1 MEVFLKY
8 RTLGKTGW
16 RISEIGFGTMP
27 LSGMY
32 GPVDDSV
39 AVETML
45 YAFEQG
51 INFVDT
57 ALMYGAGRA
66 HLQIAEALKQWQGE
80 KIYVATKAEPLR
92 WPDPYDGNPT
102 MRGRYPEWYLRAEV
116 ERSLKQL
123 GVERIDL
130 FQLHCWMPQ
139 GITQL
144 EWLETLNALRLEGLI
159 DKISV
164 SIRDHRPE
172 DGVALAKLA
181 LVDSHQVVFNLFDQ
195 RPADALFKAGAET
208 NTGFIV
214 RVPFDCGALIGN
226 WTSETYKSF
235 AKGSIQDTYFAGWRF
250 QETYARVEKLKEL
263 VKPYYSS
270 LAEAA
275 LRFCLS
281 ESAVSTVIPGVAST
295 KEIDLNVRYSDGQ
308 PFPQELKE
316 ALKPHLWPRNFYAPD
331 RREDHA
337 A

>member
-1 MEVFLKY
+1 MNY
-8 RTLGKTGW
+8 RTFGRTGW
-16 RISEIGFGTMP
+16 RISEIGLGTMP

-32 GPVDDSV
+32 GPVDDNA
-39 AVETML
+39 AVKTML
-45 YAFEQG
+45 YALEGG
-51 INFVDT
+51 INFIDT
-57 ALMYGAGRA
+57 ALMYGSGRA
-66 HLQIAEALKQWQGE
+66 HLQIAKVLKEWDGD

-92 WPDPYDGNPT
+92 WPDPYDSNPV
-102 MRGRYPEWYLRAEV
+102 MRGRYPDWYLRAEV
-116 ERSLKQL
+116 ERSLRQL
-123 GVERIDL
+123 EVERLDL
-130 FQLHCWMPQ
+130 FQLHCWMPR

-159 DKISV
+159 DKIGV

-172 DGVALAKLA
+172 DAVDLAKLA
-181 LVDSHQVVFNLFDQ
+181 LVESQQVVFNLFDQ
-195 RPADALFKAGAET
+195 RPSDVLFKAGQET

-214 RVPFDCGALIGN
+214 RVPFDSGALIGN
-226 WTSETYKSF
+226 WTPETYKSF
-235 AKGSIQDTYFAGWRF
+235 AKDSIQDRYFADWRF
-250 QETYARVEKLKEL
+250 KETYARVEKLKEL

-281 ESAVSTVIPGVAST
+281 EQAVTTIIPGVASP

-331 RREDHA
+331 RSDEQVKA
-337 A
+337 